1 MSLDN
6 ILDNLQKECNKLYE
20 EYGASDD
27 VIQLQVAINN
37 LRNTFDIPDE
47 SQMTVS
53 NEIKYLRKQLIN

>member
-27 VIQLQVAINN
+27 VIRLQVAINN

-53 NEIKYLRKQLIN
+53 NEGFVQ

>member
-1 MSLDN
+1 MDLN
-6 ILDNLQKECNKLYE
+6 KILDNLQNNCDELYG

-47 SQMTVS
+47 ANMTIS
-53 NEIKYLRKQLIN
+53 NEGFVQ

>member
-37 LRNTFDIPDE
+37 LRNTFAIPDE

-53 NEIKYLRKQLIN
+53 NEGFVQ

>member
-20 EYGASDD
+20 EYGASND

-47 SQMTVS
+47 SQMTTS
-53 NEIKYLRKQLIN
+53 NEGFVQ

>member
-47 SQMTVS
+47 SQMTIS
-53 NEIKYLRKQLIN
+53 NEGFVQ

>member
-53 NEIKYLRKQLIN
+53 NEGFVQ

>member
-1 MSLDN
+1 MNLN
-6 ILDNLQKECNKLYE
+6 EILDNLQNNCDELYS

-47 SQMTVS
+47 ANMTVS
-53 NEIKYLRKQLIN
+53 NEGFVQ

>member
-37 LRNTFDIPDE
+37 LRNTFDIPDK

-53 NEIKYLRKQLIN
+53 NEGFVQ

>member
-1 MSLDN
+1 MILDN

-53 NEIKYLRKQLIN
+53 NEGFVQ

>member
-27 VIQLQVAINN
+27 VIQLQVAMNN

-53 NEIKYLRKQLIN
+53 NEGFGQ

>member
-47 SQMTVS
+47 LQMTVS
-53 NEIKYLRKQLIN
+53 NEGFVQ

>member
-6 ILDNLQKECNKLYE
+6 ILNNLQKECNKLYE

-27 VIQLQVAINN
+27 VIQLQIAINN

-53 NEIKYLRKQLIN
+53 NEGFVQ

>member
-47 SQMTVS
+47 SQMTTS
-53 NEIKYLRKQLIN
+53 NEGFVQ

>member
-1 MSLDN
+1 MDLN
-6 ILDNLQKECNKLYE
+6 KILDNLQNNCNELYG

-47 SQMTVS
+47 ANMTIS
-53 NEIKYLRKQLIN
+53 NEGFVQ

>member
-6 ILDNLQKECNKLYE
+6 ILDNLQKKCNKLYE

-53 NEIKYLRKQLIN
+53 NEGFVQ

>member
-6 ILDNLQKECNKLYE
+6 ILNNLQKECNKLYE

-47 SQMTVS
+47 SQMTTS
-53 NEIKYLRKQLIN
+53 NEGFVQ

>member
-27 VIQLQVAINN
+27 VIKLQVAINN

-53 NEIKYLRKQLIN
+53 NEGFVQ

>member
-1 MSLDN
+1 MNLDN

-27 VIQLQVAINN
+27 VIQLQIAINN

-53 NEIKYLRKQLIN
+53 NEGFVQ

>member
-27 VIQLQVAINN
+27 VIQFQVAINN

-53 NEIKYLRKQLIN
+53 NEGFVQ

>member
-1 MSLDN
+1 MSLNN

-47 SQMTVS
+47 SQMTTS
-53 NEIKYLRKQLIN
+53 NEGFVQ

>member
-27 VIQLQVAINN
+27 VIQLQIAINN

-53 NEIKYLRKQLIN
+53 NEGFVQ

>member
-37 LRNTFDIPDE
+37 LRNAFDIPDE

-53 NEIKYLRKQLIN
+53 NEGFVQ

>member
-1 MSLDN
+1 MNLN
-6 ILDNLQKECNKLYE
+6 EILDNLQNNCDELYG

-47 SQMTVS
+47 ANMTVS
-53 NEIKYLRKQLIN
+53 NEGFVQ

>member
-37 LRNTFDIPDE
+37 LRKTFDIPDE

-53 NEIKYLRKQLIN
+53 NEGFVQ

>member
-1 MSLDN
+1 MNLN
-6 ILDNLQKECNKLYE
+6 KILDNLQNNCDELYG

-47 SQMTVS
+47 ANMTIS
-53 NEIKYLRKQLIN
+53 NEGFVQ

>member
-47 SQMTVS
+47 SQMTMS
-53 NEIKYLRKQLIN
+53 NEGFVQ

>member
-1 MSLDN
+1 MSLNN

-53 NEIKYLRKQLIN
+53 NEGFVQ

>member
-20 EYGASDD
+20 EYGASND

-53 NEIKYLRKQLIN
+53 NEGFVQ